1 MNLVDVLI
9 LLFLVLSACLGF
21 KRGFTRE
28 LVSFIG
34 FFAVVIIA
42 FYLKNPIS
50 QFLYENLPFFKFGG
64 LFKGVTALN
73 ILIYEVIALLLA
85 ISILSIA
92 LKLLVFATKVFEKLL
107 TMTIILGIPSK
118 ILGAVVGL
126 IEGFVWIFI
135 ILYITSLPAFNLSL
149 VAKSGYKDKILN
161 HTPILS
167 SISKDSIKM
176 FDDFKGLQEKYKVEK
191 NAMQFNYDTIKI
203 FLQYNIV
210 DVKSV
215 DKLVS
220 KGKLQ
225 IDNLEPL
232 LACYRETTKNNSS
245 CDSIR

>member
-126 IEGFVWIFI
+126 IEGFVWFFI
-135 ILYITSLPAFNLSL
+135 IFYECAEYFFL
-149 VAKSGYKDKILN
+149 VW
-161 HTPILS
+161 
-167 SISKDSIKM
+167 
-176 FDDFKGLQEKYKVEK
+176 
-191 NAMQFNYDTIKI
+191 
-203 FLQYNIV
+203 
-210 DVKSV
+210 
-215 DKLVS
+215 
-220 KGKLQ
+220 
-225 IDNLEPL
+225 
-232 LACYRETTKNNSS
+232 
-245 CDSIR
+245 